1 MNQTKL
7 LILSGFSG
15 VGKGEVCKGIQGK
28 LIRDKPIEIVKSA
41 TTRSPRHS
49 KEEYIFV
56 SAEEFE
62 NMRKNNLFLENA
74 SYNGYRYGTLLTSV
88 NEILAKDSIPCLE
101 INHYGFEKI
110 TKGTI
115 FSQNQIRSVFLVAP
129 AEVIAQRLLR
139 RGTDGLSKIIDR
151 LEVSIEESRHLG
163 SYNAVILNEN
173 IVDTTNSVMRVFSG
187 GEIVSTFNPKRY
199 RKEMENVIERL
210 KARRI

>member
-1 MNQTKL
+1 MNQSKL

-15 VGKGEVCKGIQGK
+15 VGKGEVCKRIQGNSIHEK
-28 LIRDKPIEIVKSA
+28 SIEIVKSV

-62 NMRKNNLFLENA
+62 DMRKNNRFFENA

-129 AEVIAQRLLR
+129 AEVIVQRLLH
-139 RGTDGLSKIIDR
+139 RGTDGLSKIIER
-151 LEVSIEESRHLG
+151 LEASIEKSRHLG
-163 SYNAVILNEN
+163 SYDAVILNNN
-173 IVDTTNSVMRVFSG
+173 IASATNSVLKVFAG
-187 GEIVSTFNPKRY
+187 GEVVSSFNPEQY
-199 RKEMENVIERL
+199 RKDMEPIIERL
-210 KARRI
+210 KTVCP